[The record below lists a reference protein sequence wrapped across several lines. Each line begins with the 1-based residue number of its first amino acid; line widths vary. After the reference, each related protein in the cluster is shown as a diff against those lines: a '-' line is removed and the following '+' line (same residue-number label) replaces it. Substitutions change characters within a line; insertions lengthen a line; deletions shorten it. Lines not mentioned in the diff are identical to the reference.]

1 MFVHYASQAKSK
13 ISFTNYYNTMYDLA
27 STYRAWLDCTSQGKW
42 DELLT
47 YMHSIYNYN
56 GKNFTAEDFAEFV
69 KKEANRFSSYT
80 ITMDTILVN
89 DDAQCIACRLYG
101 KGKPADKMFGY
112 DPTGQDVYFMEHH
125 LVWFTGGKISKT
137 LYVLD
142 ILSIRHQFKNPGE
155 TYVLELVNRAP
166 VSASKTLSKQG
177 LEDASRTFF
186 NSINTR
192 TMASELPKIIHSDLW
207 HNGKKLTLDVY
218 LGLIDKGI
226 SAIPD
231 VQFDIQN
238 VVADHDTQ
246 RVFVRLEHHC
256 TPTKE
261 IAGLVPN
268 GQAVR
273 FAEHSIYQF
282 EDGKISRM
290 WAIVDWEGPR
300 RQMAAKQSP
309 V

>member
-1 MFVHYASQAKSK
+1 
-13 ISFTNYYNTMYDLA
+13 
-27 STYRAWLDCTSQGKW
+27 
-42 DELLT
+42 
-47 YMHSIYNYN
+47 MHPTYNYN
-56 GKNFTAEDFAEFV
+56 GKDFAAEDFAEFV
-69 KKEANRFSSYT
+69 KKEGSRFSSYT
-80 ITMDTILVN
+80 ITLDTILVN

-101 KGKPADKMFGY
+101 KSKPADKMFGC
-112 DPTGQDVYFMEHH
+112 DPTGQDVYFVEHH

-142 ILSIRHQFKNPGE
+142 ILSVRHQLKNPGE
-155 TYVLELVNRAP
+155 AYVLELVNKAP
-166 VSASKTLSKQG
+166 VPASKTLSNQG
-177 LEDASRTFF
+177 LEDAARTFF
-186 NSINTR
+186 SSINAR
-192 TMASELPKIIHSDLW
+192 TMASELPKIVHSDLW

-218 LGLIDKGI
+218 LGVIDKGI

-231 VQFDIQN
+231 VQFHIHN
-238 VVADHDTQ
+238 VVADQDTQ
-246 RVFVRLEHHC
+246 RIFVRLENHC

-261 IAGLVPN
+261 VAGLVPN

-290 WAIVDWEGPR
+290 WAIVDWEGAR